1 MAAARPSRRSVRA
14 WAPSIVLAVLLPALA
29 LVAAPAANAA
39 TAEWT
44 SITTGSNHTCAISGA
59 GDVYCWGD
67 NSLGQLGSPQPSA
80 PAVDPSATAA
90 PAPAAPPPPVP
101 TPTPVA
107 APVAGL
113 SVVAVASGDNHT
125 CALSAE
131 GAVLCWGLNANG
143 QLGNGVLAE
152 PGPTPAFSAAPV
164 AIVGP
169 LASLKVTAIAAG
181 GNNTCAVAQGA
192 AVYCWGDNSAG
203 QLGIGAAGAA
213 RPTPTRV
220 LPKGLLVGRA
230 VTHLVVG
237 DLHACALDS
246 DGLAFCW
253 GSNAFGQ
260 VGSGVQH
267 RGGEGGQYLV
277 PTPVTRTPLDDSV
290 PAPTPLTISALSAGS
305 GFTCAIATSA
315 AKPLPSAYCWG
326 RLLKGRLGNGYAG
339 SNDTASVFTPTAVP
353 STGALAKRSLTAIS
367 SGGATTCVLDKQRSA
382 FCWGDGS
389 TGQVGNGE
397 AASAAPLPP
406 TAVKRSGPY
415 SQVGL
420 AQVSV
425 STNHA
430 CGLNP
435 PDAGGAASCWGA
447 NGSGQLGTGTLKEG
461 TQGQPRAVALVAA
474 SPSPTGS
481 TTPIP
486 VDPGVPVTPVE
497 PASSSSG
504 GSLLTTLL
512 AFLAGLVVGALVTVL
527 VMRRRAS
534 SQP

>member
-1 MAAARPSRRSVRA
+1 MVAARQSRRPVRS
-14 WAPSIVLAVLLPALA
+14 WASSTALA
-29 LVAAPAANAA
+29 LLLPVLALVTAPAANAA

-44 SITTGSNHTCAISGA
+44 SIATGSNHTCAISGA
-59 GDVYCWGD
+59 GQVYCWGD
-67 NSLGQLGSPQPSA
+67 NSLGQLGSPLPGA
-80 PAVDPSATAA
+80 PAVDPAATDA
-90 PAPAAPPPPVP
+90 PAPAVPPPPTP

-113 SVVAVASGDNHT
+113 RIVAVAAGDNHS

-131 GAVLCWGLNANG
+131 GAVLCWGVNANG

-152 PGPTPAFSAAPV
+152 PGPTPAFSATPV

-169 LASLKVTAIAAG
+169 LANRKVTAIAAG
-181 GNNTCAVAQGA
+181 GNNTCAVAEGGE
-192 AVYCWGDNSAG
+192 VYCWGDNSAG

-220 LPKGLLVGRA
+220 LPKGLLVGRT
-230 VTHLVVG
+230 VTQLVVG
-237 DLHACALDS
+237 DLHVCALDS
-246 DGLAFCW
+246 QGLAFCW

-260 VGSGVQH
+260 VGSGVPH

-277 PTPVTRTPLDDSV
+277 PTPVLTTPLDDSV
-290 PAPTPLTISALSAGS
+290 PAPTPLTISSLSAGS

-326 RLLKGRLGNGYAG
+326 RLLNGRLGNGYSG
-339 SNDTASVFTPTAVP
+339 SNDTASAFTPTAVP
-353 STGALAKRSLTAIS
+353 STGALAKRSLTTIS
-367 SGGATTCVLDKQRSA
+367 SGGATTCVLDTQRSA
-382 FCWGDGS
+382 YCWGDGS

-415 SQVGL
+415 SMLGL

-425 STNHA
+425 GVNHA

-461 TQGQPRAVALVAA
+461 TQGQPRAVMLVAA
-474 SPSPTGS
+474 SPSPTSS

-497 PASSSSG
+497 PATPSSG
-504 GSLLTTLL
+504 GSLVTTLI
-512 AFLAGLVVGALVTVL
+512 AFVAGLVVGALVTVL
-527 VMRRRAS
+527 VTRRRAP